1 MSSHH
6 KALTVMRFK
15 LPNGNLAVTD
25 AENAS
30 ILGPHFKLVYI
41 NHRRIDWTVIDDIQQ
56 RMMMV
61 KLDTKITWE
70 ELKKA
75 ITKLANGKYP
85 GLNEVTT
92 DAFKALSEQNLTL
105 LLDLLNAF

>member
-6 KALTVMRFK
+6 KALPVMRFK

-30 ILGPHFKLVYI
+30 ILVTHFERVYT
-41 NHRRIDWTVIDDIQQ
+41 NHRKIDWTVLDEIQQ
-56 RMMMV
+56 RMTMV
-61 KLDTKITWE
+61 ELDTKITCE

-75 ITKLANGKYP
+75 VMKLANGKSP
-85 GLNEVTT
+85 GLNKVPP
-92 DAFKALSEQNLTL
+92 DAFKSLSEQNLTL
-105 LLDLLNAF
+105 LLEFLNAF